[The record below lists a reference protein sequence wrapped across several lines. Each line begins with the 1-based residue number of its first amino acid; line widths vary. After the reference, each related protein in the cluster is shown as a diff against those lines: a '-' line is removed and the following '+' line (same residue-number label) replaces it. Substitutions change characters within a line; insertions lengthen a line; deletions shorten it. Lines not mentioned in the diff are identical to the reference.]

1 MNKTLAP
8 IAALLIS
15 VSILLA
21 GQGLQGTLLPV
32 RASLEDFSTLAIG
45 AMGATYFFGFTIG
58 CLKGGELVKRVG
70 HVRVFLAMSAIASA
84 APLIHGLVVQ
94 PLAWGLL
101 RWLSGFCF
109 SVLYIVIESW
119 LNDRATNE
127 NRGAIFSI
135 YAMIM
140 MTGLATGQMMNLM
153 YDPSGLELF
162 IIASV
167 LVSIGAVPVAL
178 STSPSPE
185 QPHAVRIDL
194 RRLFKI
200 SPSGTLG
207 CLVTGLANGSFWAL
221 APMFAA
227 RVGSDVSLAAWFMT
241 SAVVGGAIAQW
252 PLGILSDRVGR
263 RAVLIAISLCG
274 SAVGVAL
281 FLAAPVL
288 QFWSAI
294 VLALLWGALAFPLYT
309 IAVAYANDYADPSEY
324 VTVSAGLLLMYGL
337 GATAGPFVASA
348 LMTEQN
354 SGGLFAFS
362 ATVHFALVVFVAVR
376 VLRGSSVAEQQIAF
390 GDALSAAQT
399 KSQVYE
405 EEIQQRSENNQEPI

>member
-1 MNKTLAP
+1 
-8 IAALLIS
+8 
-15 VSILLA
+15 
-21 GQGLQGTLLPV
+21 
-32 RASLEDFSTLAIG
+32 
-45 AMGATYFFGFTIG
+45 
-58 CLKGGELVKRVG
+58 
-70 HVRVFLAMSAIASA
+70 
-84 APLIHGLVVQ
+84 
-94 PLAWGLL
+94 
-101 RWLSGFCF
+101 
-109 SVLYIVIESW
+109 
-119 LNDRATNE
+119 
-127 NRGAIFSI
+127 
-135 YAMIM
+135 
-140 MTGLATGQMMNLM
+140 
-153 YDPSGLELF
+153 
-162 IIASV
+162 
-167 LVSIGAVPVAL
+167 
-178 STSPSPE
+178 
-185 QPHAVRIDL
+185 
-194 RRLFKI
+194 
-200 SPSGTLG
+200 
-207 CLVTGLANGSFWAL
+207 
-221 APMFAA
+221 
-227 RVGSDVSLAAWFMT
+227 VGSDVSLAAWFMT

-288 QFWSAI
+288 QFWSAN

-376 VLRGSSVAEQQIAF
+376 VFRGSSVAEQQIAF

-405 EEIQQRSENNQEPI
+405 EEIQQQSENNQEPI